1 MTTRAKSNG
10 NGAKRREVLH
20 AMLVALRDE
29 TYERVRELRHEQQ
42 DDTELAPGDEMDR
55 ARATVD
61 VETHASLI
69 ARAEE
74 RLRYIDEALGR
85 VDTDRYGICA
95 GCREPIGVERL
106 VALPFAVFCIECQ
119 QKRSRVGH
127 GWSDGTMIQPYD
139 KQWTL
144 PEEMEEQPEYTAAS
158 EEVLEVTYGSP
169 FAEGKASESARPV
182 PQRQP
187 RPRKK

>member
-69 ARAEE
+69 SRAEE

-85 VDTDRYGICA
+85 VDTDRYGICT

-106 VALPFAVFCIECQ
+106 VALPFAV
-119 QKRSRVGH
+119 
-127 GWSDGTMIQPYD
+127 
-139 KQWTL
+139 
-144 PEEMEEQPEYTAAS
+144 
-158 EEVLEVTYGSP
+158 
-169 FAEGKASESARPV
+169 
-182 PQRQP
+182 
-187 RPRKK
+187 

>member
-42 DDTELAPGDEMDR
+42 DDRELAPGDEMDR
-55 ARATVD
+55 ARATVN

-95 GCREPIGVERL
+95 DVVSRSGLNVSSRC
-106 VALPFAVFCIECQ
+106 
-119 QKRSRVGH
+119 RSRASASNASRSAAV
-127 GWSDGTMIQPYD
+127 SDTDGA
-139 KQWTL
+139 
-144 PEEMEEQPEYTAAS
+144 TA
-158 EEVLEVTYGSP
+158 
-169 FAEGKASESARPV
+169 R
-182 PQRQP
+182 
-187 RPRKK
+187 